1 VVEMSRRERDNFGS
15 KVVNNPFIVI
25 IGLVASCIGIFTFI
39 TNIQSIPEAVK
50 KQLTTLPAPTQTPDP
65 TNLYTYFP
73 SPIKD
78 STKTYNFSV
87 IYSSLSENTTEQKI
101 ETGSFSEVVRI
112 INDKYRS
119 DGITIVGIERIGG
132 DYVAPCPDNFY
143 WYVYDANRF
152 YIICSKNYV
161 DAAGS
166 QMAVDKEPDLVV
178 YSQFETNP
186 LSIMPH
192 YLTPF
197 EIGRH
202 WQADYDI
209 TVQEKVSKETPL
221 GTFYD
226 CYKLRFFMIHYEEFR
241 YVCPVVGVVAIEVSS
256 RGDFYSA
263 ELTYLK

>member
-1 VVEMSRRERDNFGS
+1 MSRRERESFGS
-15 KVVNNPFIVI
+15 KLANNPFVVI
-25 IGLVASCIGIFTFI
+25 IGLVASCIGIFAFV
-39 TNIQSIPEAVK
+39 TNIQSISEAEK
-50 KQLTTLPAPTQTPDP
+50 KQPTTLPAPTQAPDP

-73 SPIKD
+73 PPIKD
-78 STKTYNFSV
+78 STRTYNFSV

-101 ETGSFSEVVRI
+101 ETGSFSEVARI

-119 DGITIVGIERIGG
+119 DGITIVGVERIGG
-132 DYVAPCPDNFY
+132 NYVAPCPDNFY

-152 YIICSKNYV
+152 YTICSKNYV

-166 QMAVDKEPDLVV
+166 QIAINKEPNLVV
-178 YSQFETNP
+178 NSQFETEP

-192 YLTPF
+192 YLAPL
-197 EIGRH
+197 EIDKQ
-202 WQADYDI
+202 WQADYYI

-221 GTFYD
+221 GTFHD

-241 YVCPVVGVVAIEVSS
+241 YVCPGVGVVAIEVSS

-263 ELTYLK
+263 ELTSLK